1 MFAVVLRPLGP
12 QDRLAR
18 VLIYNREQTNNAA
31 HINLVTELVLEVKQ
45 GMPLNRV
52 VRAEDWVVSALYRY
66 GGRRVQFES
75 THFRG
80 TLSISSLSSLDR
92 KSLDRLNL
100 AFFDPSIDL
109 AGVREAPVN
118 IELVSAH

>member
-52 VRAEDWVVSALYRY
+52 VSAWYRY

-109 AGVREAPVN
+109 AGVRE
-118 IELVSAH
+118 